1 MTSVTAGLAVGT
13 YLRRMRIVPTFSL
26 RRKLPLSSK
35 IFLTVAAGCGVAS
48 FLLVRADASRA
59 SGDRALAGPRVAVTI
74 ATHDIEAGTALTA
87 GDLGLTQIPA
97 AFVPPRSVSSVDAA
111 VGLVAQT
118 AIAEGEALSVSRL
131 GRSVLAGSVGP
142 GRLVVTAGFASVPQG
157 ITTADRVDVF
167 ATFGGARPFTELV
180 GEDLR
185 VLRIDATSDALGDAG
200 TMVTLDVDAATAR
213 QLLQADATGTLALV
227 ARGPDAAT
235 TPSPSPS
242 PGSEP
247 TSG

>member
-1 MTSVTAGLAVGT
+1 
-13 YLRRMRIVPTFSL
+13 MRIVPTFSL

-35 IFLTVAAGCGVAS
+35 IFLTVAAACGLAS
-48 FLLVRADASRA
+48 FLLVRAEASRV
-59 SGDRALAGPRVAVTI
+59 SDQRALAGPGVGVTVAN
-74 ATHDIEAGTALTA
+74 HDIEAGATVTAA
-87 GDLGLTQIPA
+87 DLRLIQMPA
-97 AFVPPRSVSSVDAA
+97 AFAPPGSLVSPDAA

-118 AIAEGEALSVSRL
+118 FIAEGEALSLARL

-157 ITTADRVDVF
+157 LTTADRVDVF

-185 VLRIDATSDALGDAG
+185 VLRIDATTSVLGDAA
-200 TMVTLDVDAATAR
+200 TMVTLDVDPATAR

-227 ARGPDAAT
+227 ARGLDIAA
-235 TPSPSPS
+235 TPSPSAS
-242 PGSEP
+242 SGTGS
-247 TSG
+247 TAG

>member
-1 MTSVTAGLAVGT
+1 V
-13 YLRRMRIVPTFSL
+13 
-26 RRKLPLSSK
+26 
-35 IFLTVAAGCGVAS
+35 TVAA
-48 FLLVRADASRA
+48 
-59 SGDRALAGPRVAVTI
+59 
-74 ATHDIEAGTALTA
+74 HDIEAGATLTA
-87 GDLGLTQIPA
+87 ADLSLIQMPA
-97 AFVPPRSVSSVDAA
+97 AFAPPGSVLSPDAA
-111 VGLVAQT
+111 VGLVAQNS
-118 AIAEGEALSVSRL
+118 IAEGEALSVSRL

-157 ITTADRVDVF
+157 LTTADRVDVF

-185 VLRIDATSDALGDAG
+185 VLRIDPTRDALGDAG
-200 TMVTLDVDAATAR
+200 TMVTLDVDGATAR

-227 ARGPDAAT
+227 ARGLDAGA

-242 PGSEP
+242 PGTEP